1 MPKVE
6 AAPGVM
12 VTVAVFAVVFPIL
25 AFFACPGISFHDS
38 GEFSLAA
45 ASNGLPHSPGAPT
58 WAILNQ
64 IFRLF
69 TLGAEGARSANLF
82 SAFCGAATIAFA
94 SAFVFRHFADRT
106 RTVQWLA
113 SIVTG
118 LSLLCTGSFLEQSFI
133 AEQYTLL
140 TMLMSGILLVIQT
153 NHGAPKA
160 SWFYLMGVL
169 WGLAMGN
176 HPSQVILGFL
186 MLLPVIQERKSVSI
200 FKSVPMGLLGLLT
213 GLLVF
218 IWLPYRAAAH
228 PALAWGHPDTLK
240 QFLWNIGRD
249 QWPTR
254 SMFGAPAGFIKAWF
268 DSYNLFGEMGILATI
283 LAVCGIVL
291 GFRRASKPL
300 SWILMAIIP
309 YTLLMLAGH
318 LHQEGMDLIY
328 VRYYGVRDWHIP
340 VFMGLS
346 MLGGMSAVWLLDMRA
361 QCTEKFRI
369 GTLSTVAVAMA
380 GFFPYQLSRESM
392 RSYVDASTYAHN
404 YLDTLPSDAILATF
418 CDNSSHIV
426 GYEHYANKMAPS
438 IYFTFGMPQNIYG
451 LEFGPDSKPTSGK
464 AEQDWTMELKK
475 SLLQDFIFR
484 PALNPLSLTYKLSDA
499 EIEKRPL
506 FTEYVSNDLGDFYDY
521 CLPHGWVLQVLERK
535 TTKDEVLKAD
545 TDFMALHPELSAR
558 PGPGFVHRLSREAF
572 SYAHLRRGLF
582 FMKRKMWTQVKSEL
596 EVALAWEPQ
605 NPQILFPYGA
615 ALEELKDYQGAEHAY
630 LMCIDSMPD
639 FATPRQN
646 LALIY
651 LYAGQKDL
659 SLKYARE
666 ELALSPNAKNTQ
678 QLVKILETGKK

>member
-1 MPKVE
+1 
-6 AAPGVM
+6 
-12 VTVAVFAVVFPIL
+12 
-25 AFFACPGISFHDS
+25 
-38 GEFSLAA
+38 
-45 ASNGLPHSPGAPT
+45 
-58 WAILNQ
+58 
-64 IFRLF
+64 
-69 TLGAEGARSANLF
+69 
-82 SAFCGAATIAFA
+82 
-94 SAFVFRHFADRT
+94 
-106 RTVQWLA
+106 
-113 SIVTG
+113 
-118 LSLLCTGSFLEQSFI
+118 
-133 AEQYTLL
+133 
-140 TMLMSGILLVIQT
+140 
-153 NHGAPKA
+153 
-160 SWFYLMGVL
+160 
-169 WGLAMGN
+169 
-176 HPSQVILGFL
+176 
-186 MLLPVIQERKSVSI
+186 
-200 FKSVPMGLLGLLT
+200 
-213 GLLVF
+213 
-218 IWLPYRAAAH
+218 
-228 PALAWGHPDTLK
+228 
-240 QFLWNIGRD
+240 
-249 QWPTR
+249 
-254 SMFGAPAGFIKAWF
+254 MFGAPAGFIKAWF

-369 GTLSTVAVAMA
+369 GTLSTVA